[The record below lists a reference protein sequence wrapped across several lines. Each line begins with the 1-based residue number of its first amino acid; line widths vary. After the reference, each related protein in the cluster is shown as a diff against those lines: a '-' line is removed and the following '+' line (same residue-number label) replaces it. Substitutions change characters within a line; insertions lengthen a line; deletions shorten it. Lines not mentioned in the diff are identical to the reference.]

1 VLPIG
6 PCGPGLRSSC
16 NAAAAL
22 SIVLHE
28 GSTPLDVGLEVER
41 LFQASPEAQFVL
53 RSGRIEAVNDRFVEL
68 LGSDP
73 TGAHVREIIPDWG
86 DGAADAATFEAE
98 LVCPDGG
105 RLAVETRV
113 RPFDDGWSVASVRD
127 ARELIAGREASVA
140 LVEADA
146 RYRSLVEQIPAVVY
160 ADDGEVTSYV
170 NPQIEQIL
178 GVSPAAYQ
186 ADPDMWLRMVHPDD
200 RERVKL
206 QSDAFIAGQGADL
219 DDYRMVRPD
228 GRITWIRD
236 RAYAHRDDD
245 GRAVFAHGIM
255 FDVTELKEAEA
266 RVAHM
271 AYHDGLTSLANR
283 QLFEETLTLAV
294 ERAKRD
300 DKAVAVV
307 FLDLDN
313 FKLVNDSL
321 GHHAGDRLLTELAQR
336 LRTCTRET
344 DLVARQG
351 GDEFLMLLAD
361 LDHEA
366 IEAAAVRVADR
377 VTDALSAPFELL
389 GTDFHARGSIGISL
403 FPRDALDA
411 ETLLKNADIAMY
423 RAKRLEPGGHRFFA
437 NEGEDATGRLT
448 FEQRLR
454 GAVEQQSWV
463 LHYQPVVDLADRRV
477 VGVEALIRWKD
488 FHGIV
493 PPGEFIPLAEELGL
507 IEAIGDWVIDQVAG
521 QQRAW
526 RDAGLDLEVS
536 FNLSPR
542 QLWTPRLADRLLA
555 KLRAAGVDPSTVQA
569 EITESTAMADP
580 DRTQR
585 TLRELH
591 AWGLHLALDDFGTG
605 YSSLSRLKNMP
616 VDVLKIDREFIRN
629 VDRDVRLAGM
639 VRAMIQV
646 AQSLDMVP
654 LAEGVETEGE
664 YVFLRSNGCRLAQG
678 FWFAH
683 PMPADELDPFMDK
696 PLPLGS

>member
-1 VLPIG
+1 MSG
-6 PCGPGLRSSC
+6 D
-16 NAAAAL
+16 
-22 SIVLHE
+22 
-28 GSTPLDVGLEVER
+28 GSAPLDLGFETAR
-41 LFQASPEAQFVL
+41 LFEASPEASFLVDG
-53 RSGRIEAVNDRFVEL
+53 SRIEAVNERFVEM
-68 LGSDP
+68 LGHDP
-73 TGAHVREIIPDWG
+73 TGGEVRATIPHWREG
-86 DGAADAATFEAE
+86 HLAGTPFEAE
-98 LVCPDGG
+98 LRCPGG
-105 RLAVETRV
+105 GGLPVEVRV
-113 RPFDDGWSVASVRD
+113 RALDGERAVVSVRD
-127 ARELIAGREASVA
+127 ARELIAGREAAVA
-140 LVEADA
+140 LVEAEA

-160 ADDGEVTSYV
+160 ADDGNVTEYV

-178 GVSPAAYQ
+178 GVSPEAYR
-186 ADPDMWLRMVHPDD
+186 ADPDMWLRMVHPQD
-200 RERVKL
+200 RDRVEA
-206 QSDAFIAGQGADL
+206 QSRAFIAGEGGDL
-219 DDYRMVRPD
+219 EDYRMIRPD
-228 GRITWIRD
+228 GRIVWVRD
-236 RAYAHRDDD
+236 RAYAHRDAE
-245 GRAVFAHGIM
+245 GRAVFEHGIM
-255 FDVTELKEAEA
+255 FDVTELKDAEA

-283 QLFEETLTLAV
+283 QLFEQTLILAV

-300 DKAVAVV
+300 ETSVAVV

-321 GHHAGDRLLTELAQR
+321 GHHAGDLLLCELADR
-336 LRTCTRET
+336 LRTSTRET

-361 LDHEA
+361 LDPSEA
-366 IEAAAVRVADR
+366 EAAATRVAHR
-377 VTDALSAPFELL
+377 VTEALAHPFGLQ
-389 GTDFHARGSIGISL
+389 GTEFHARGSIGVSVY
-403 FPRDALDA
+403 PRDALDA

-423 RAKRLEPGGHRFFA
+423 RAKRIEPGGHMFFA
-437 NEGEDATGRLT
+437 VEGDDAMSRLS

-454 GAVEQQSWV
+454 HAVEAQEWV
-463 LHYQPVVDLADRRV
+463 LHFQPVVDLADRRV
-477 VGVEALIRWKD
+477 VGAEALIRWQD
-488 FHGIV
+488 HHGIV
-493 PPGEFIPLAEELGL
+493 PPGEFIPVAEELGL
-507 IEAIGDWVIDQVAG
+507 IEAIGDWVIDEVAT

-542 QLWTPRLADRLLA
+542 QLWTPRLADRLLM
-555 KLRAAGVDPSTVQA
+555 KLRDADVDPSTVQA

-591 AWGLHLALDDFGTG
+591 SWGLRLALDHFGTG
-605 YSSLSRLKNMP
+605 YSSLSRLKHMP
-616 VDVLKIDREFIRN
+616 VDVLKIDREFIRH

-654 LAEGVETEGE
+654 LAEGVESESE

-683 PMPADELDPFMDK
+683 PMPAEELEAIASG
-696 PLPLGS
+696 PLPC

>member
-1 VLPIG
+1 MSLEG
-6 PCGPGLRSSC
+6 
-16 NAAAAL
+16 AA
-22 SIVLHE
+22 
-28 GSTPLDVGLEVER
+28 PLDLGLEEER
-41 LFQASPEAQFVL
+41 LFQASPEALFVL
-53 RSGRIEAVNDRFVEL
+53 RADRIEAVNARFVEL
-68 LGSDP
+68 LGADS
-73 TGAHVREIIPDWG
+73 TGDDVSAVIPQWR
-86 DGAADAATFEAE
+86 DGASATTPFEAE
-98 LVCPDGG
+98 LCCPEGST
-105 RLAVETRV
+105 LAVEIRV
-113 RPFDDGWSVASVRD
+113 RPIDDGRQIVSVRD

-140 LVEADA
+140 LIEAEA

-160 ADDGEVTSYV
+160 SDDGEVTSYV
-170 NPQIEQIL
+170 NPQIEHIL
-178 GVSPAAYQ
+178 GVTPEAYQ
-186 ADPDMWLRMVHPDD
+186 ADPDMWLQMVHPDD
-200 RERVKL
+200 RDRVQA
-206 QSDAFIAGQGADL
+206 QSEAFIAGHGSDL

-228 GRITWIRD
+228 ESVVWVRD
-236 RAYAHRDDD
+236 RAYAHRDHE
-245 GRAVFAHGIM
+245 GKAIFEHGIM
-255 FDVTELKEAEA
+255 FDVTELKEAEE
-266 RVAHM
+266 RVAYM
-271 AYHDGLTSLANR
+271 AYHDALTSLANR

-300 DKAVAVV
+300 GKAVAVV

-321 GHHAGDRLLTELAQR
+321 GHHAGDELLTELAQR

-361 LDHEA
+361 LDHHE
-366 IEAAAVRVADR
+366 IEAAAARVADR
-377 VTDALSAPFELL
+377 VVEAITEPLELQ
-389 GTDFHARGSIGISL
+389 GSDFHARGSIGISL
-403 FPRDALDA
+403 YPRDALDA
-411 ETLLKNADIAMY
+411 STLLKNADIAMY
-423 RAKRLEPGGHRFFA
+423 RAKRLEPGGHRFFSI
-437 NEGEDATGRLT
+437 EGEDATDRLS

-454 GAVEQQSWV
+454 RAVEQQSWV

-477 VGVEALIRWKD
+477 VGAEALIRWKD
-488 FHGIV
+488 SGGIV
-493 PPGEFIPLAEELGL
+493 PPGEFIPVAEELGL

-521 QQRAW
+521 QQREW

-555 KLRAAGVDPSTVQA
+555 KLRDAGVDPSTVQA

-591 AWGLHLALDDFGTG
+591 AWGLRLALDDFGTG

-629 VDRDVRLAGM
+629 VDKDVRLAGM

-646 AQSLDMVP
+646 AQSLDLVP

-678 FWFAH
+678 FWFAY
-683 PMPADELDPFMDK
+683 PMPAEELEAFTDK

>member
-1 VLPIG
+1 MSG
-6 PCGPGLRSSC
+6 D
-16 NAAAAL
+16 
-22 SIVLHE
+22 
-28 GSTPLDVGLEVER
+28 GSAPLDLGFETAR
-41 LFQASPEAQFVL
+41 LFEASPEASFVVDG
-53 RSGRIEAVNDRFVEL
+53 SRIEAVNERFIEM
-68 LGSDP
+68 LGLDP
-73 TGAHVREIIPDWG
+73 TGGEVRATIPHWREG
-86 DGAADAATFEAE
+86 RLAETPFEAE
-98 LVCPDGG
+98 LRCPGG
-105 RLAVETRV
+105 GGLPVEVRV
-113 RPFDDGWSVASVRD
+113 RALDGERAVVSVRD
-127 ARELIAGREASVA
+127 ARELIAGREAAVA
-140 LVEADA
+140 LVEAEA

-160 ADDGEVTSYV
+160 ADDGNVTEYV

-178 GVSPAAYQ
+178 GVSPEAYR
-186 ADPDMWLRMVHPDD
+186 ADPDMWLRMVHPED
-200 RERVKL
+200 RDRVEA
-206 QSDAFIAGQGADL
+206 QSRAFIAGEGGDL
-219 DDYRMVRPD
+219 EDYRMVRPD
-228 GRITWIRD
+228 GRIVWVRD
-236 RAYAHRDDD
+236 RAYAHRDAE
-245 GRAVFAHGIM
+245 GRAVFEHGIL
-255 FDVTELKEAEA
+255 FDVTELKDAEA

-283 QLFEETLTLAV
+283 QLFEQTLILAV

-300 DKAVAVV
+300 ETAVAVV

-321 GHHAGDRLLTELAQR
+321 GHHAGDLLLCELADR
-336 LRTCTRET
+336 LRTSTRET

-361 LDHEA
+361 LDPSEA
-366 IEAAAVRVADR
+366 EAAATRVAHR
-377 VTDALSAPFELL
+377 VTEALAHPFGLQ
-389 GTDFHARGSIGISL
+389 GTEFHARGSIGVSVY
-403 FPRDALDA
+403 PRDALDA

-423 RAKRLEPGGHRFFA
+423 RAKRIEPGGHMFFA
-437 NEGEDATGRLT
+437 VEGDDAMSRLS

-454 GAVEQQSWV
+454 HAVEAQEWV
-463 LHYQPVVDLADRRV
+463 LHFQPVVDLADRRV
-477 VGVEALIRWKD
+477 VGAEALIRWQD
-488 FHGIV
+488 HHGIV
-493 PPGEFIPLAEELGL
+493 PPGEFIPVAEELGL
-507 IEAIGDWVIDQVAG
+507 IEAIGDWVIDEVAT

-542 QLWTPRLADRLLA
+542 QLWTPRLADRLLM
-555 KLRAAGVDPSTVQA
+555 KLRDADVDPSTVQA

-591 AWGLHLALDDFGTG
+591 SWGLRLALDDFGTG
-605 YSSLSRLKNMP
+605 YSSLSRLKHMP
-616 VDVLKIDREFIRN
+616 VDVLKIDREFIRH

-654 LAEGVETEGE
+654 LAEGVESESE

-683 PMPADELDPFMDK
+683 PMPAEELEAMASG
-696 PLPLGS
+696 PLPY

>member
-1 VLPIG
+1 MSHDG
-6 PCGPGLRSSC
+6 PTS
-16 NAAAAL
+16 
-22 SIVLHE
+22 
-28 GSTPLDVGLEVER
+28 LDLDLEFRR
-41 LFQASPEAQFVL
+41 LFHASPEALFVV
-53 RSGRIEAVNDRFVEL
+53 RGGRIESVNARLVTL

-73 TGAHVREIIPDWG
+73 T
-86 DGAADAATFEAE
+86 DAAVDDLIPEWREDPDRAVPYEASLLCHE
-98 LVCPDGG
+98 GDPLPVEIRVGPLDDEG
-105 RLAVETRV
+105 AVV
-113 RPFDDGWSVASVRD
+113 SVRD
-127 ARELIAGREASVA
+127 ARELIAGREASIA
-140 LVEADA
+140 LVEAEA

-160 ADDGEVTSYV
+160 ADDGKVTSYV
-170 NPQIEQIL
+170 NPQIESIL
-178 GVSPAAYQ
+178 GVTPEAYR

-200 RERVKL
+200 RSRVEA
-206 QSDAFIAGQGADL
+206 QSIAFIAGGGADL

-228 GRITWIRD
+228 GRVVWVRD
-236 RAYAHRDDD
+236 RAYAHRDAD
-245 GRAVFAHGIM
+245 GRAVFEHGIL

-271 AYHDGLTSLANR
+271 AYHDSLTSLGNR
-283 QLFEETLTLAV
+283 QLFEQTLMLAV

-321 GHHAGDRLLTELAQR
+321 GHHAGDLLLSELAER

-361 LDHEA
+361 LEMTEVEA
-366 IEAAAVRVADR
+366 SATRVADR
-377 VTDALSAPFELL
+377 VVEALAQPFELH
-389 GTDFHARGSIGISL
+389 GTEFHAAGSIGISVY
-403 FPRDALDA
+403 PRDALDA

-423 RAKRLEPGGHRFFA
+423 RTKRTEPGGHTFFA
-437 NEGEDATGRLT
+437 TERDDAAHRLS

-454 GAVEQQSWV
+454 HAVEEQSWV
-463 LHYQPVVDLADRRV
+463 LHYQPVIDLADRRM
-477 VGVEALIRWKD
+477 VGAEALIRWND
-488 FHGIV
+488 SHGIV
-493 PPGEFIPLAEELGL
+493 PPGEFIPVAEELGL
-507 IEAIGDWVIDQVAG
+507 IEAIGDWVIDRIAE

-526 RDAGLDLEVS
+526 RQAGLDLELS

-542 QLWTPRLADRLLA
+542 QLWTPRLAERVIE
-555 KLRAAGVDPSTVQA
+555 KLRDAGVDPSTVQA
-569 EITESTAMADP
+569 EITESTAMVDP

-591 AWGLHLALDDFGTG
+591 AWGLRLALDDFGTG
-605 YSSLSRLKNMP
+605 YSSLSRLKHMP

-629 VDRDVRLAGM
+629 VDKDVRLAGM

-654 LAEGVETEGE
+654 LAEGVETEAE

-678 FWFAH
+678 FWFAY
-683 PMPADELDPFMDK
+683 PVPADELEAFSDK

>member
-1 VLPIG
+1 MF
-6 PCGPGLRSSC
+6 
-16 NAAAAL
+16 
-22 SIVLHE
+22 E
-28 GSTPLDVGLEVER
+28 E
-41 LFQASPEAQFVL
+41 SPEALFVVAD
-53 RSGRIEAVNDRFVEL
+53 GRIERVNGRFVEL
-68 LGSDP
+68 LDHDP
-73 TGAHVREIIPDWG
+73 TGVDVRETIPDWR
-86 DGAADAATFEAE
+86 DGLDTDVPLEAT
-98 LVCPDGG
+98 LCCPDGG
-105 RLAVETRV
+105 SLPVEVRV
-113 RPFDDGWSVASVRD
+113 RRLDDDRDLGSVRD
-127 ARELIAGREASVA
+127 ARELLAGREAAVA
-140 LVEADA
+140 LVQAEA

-160 ADDGEVTSYV
+160 SDDGEVTDYV
-170 NPQIEQIL
+170 NPQIAEIL
-178 GVSPAAYQ
+178 GVTPAEYQ
-186 ADPDMWLRMVHPDD
+186 GDPGLWLRMVHPDD
-200 RERVKL
+200 RDRVKA
-206 QSDAFIAGQGADL
+206 QSDAFIAGEGSDL

-228 GRITWIRD
+228 GRVVWVRD
-236 RAYAHRDDD
+236 RAYAHRDQQ
-245 GRAVFAHGIM
+245 GKAIFEHGIM

-266 RVAHM
+266 RIAHL
-271 AYHDGLTSLANR
+271 AYHDGLTALANR

-300 DKAVAVV
+300 RTAVAVV

-321 GHHAGDRLLTELAQR
+321 GHHAGDLLLTELADR

-361 LDHEA
+361 LDPAEA
-366 IEAAAVRVADR
+366 DAAATRVADR
-377 VTDALSAPFELL
+377 VVEALTHPFGLQ
-389 GTDFHARGSIGISL
+389 GTEFHARGSIGISEY
-403 FPRDALDA
+403 PRDALDA
-411 ETLLKNADIAMY
+411 ETLMKNADIAMY
-423 RAKRLEPGGHRFFA
+423 RAKRVEPGGHVFFA
-437 NEGEDATGRLT
+437 SESDDAMVRLS

-454 GAVEQQSWV
+454 KAVDDQNWV
-463 LHYQPVVDLADRRV
+463 LHYQPVVDLGDRRV
-477 VGVEALIRWKD
+477 VGAEALIRWKD
-488 FHGIV
+488 SHGIV
-493 PPGEFIPLAEELGL
+493 PPGEFIPVAEELGL
-507 IEAIGDWVIDQVAG
+507 IEAIGDWVFDQVAR

-526 RDAGLDLEVS
+526 QDAGLELEVS

-555 KLRAAGVDPSTVQA
+555 KLRDVGVDPSTVQA

-591 AWGLHLALDDFGTG
+591 SWGLRLSLDDFGTG
-605 YSSLSRLKNMP
+605 YSSLSRLKHMP
-616 VDVLKIDREFIRN
+616 VDVLKIDREFIRH

-683 PMPADELDPFMDK
+683 PVPADELERLVSGT
-696 PLPLGS
+696 LPLDA